1 MLEGAIETVAGE
13 GDTLPFSPYQ
23 GVIWIAGRGH
33 DKVKAARTIG
43 HTLSD
48 LLLKVLTPNG
58 LIGNDKQMT
67 H

>member
-1 MLEGAIETVAGE
+1 
-13 GDTLPFSPYQ
+13 
-23 GVIWIAGRGH
+23 VIWIAGRWH
-33 DKVKAARTIG
+33 DQIKAAGTFG
-43 HTLSD
+43 HALSD